1 MLFDT
6 QQRIALN
13 TQQKVWIHNK
23 KLHAGTSGTTESL
36 AGSHYIDQF
45 TTYYTRSLVVG
56 MRTRAYI
63 LRFDFIV
70 ERMFCCFCRNSLE
83 ARFGYCP
90 TCGKKKNDTGPGGAS
105 TSSATHC
112 DFLSRRPDNARDN
125 SASGP
130 NKKGASIPGP
140 PSLAYFMKE
149 KEVERR
155 FHFESKNK
163 KARTSQSKA
172 KDYVLIN
179 VGLMEYERGEG
190 FERAMH

>member
-1 MLFDT
+1 MVGV
-6 QQRIALN
+6 RI
-13 TQQKVWIHNK
+13 
-23 KLHAGTSGTTESL
+23 
-36 AGSHYIDQF
+36 
-45 TTYYTRSLVVG
+45 
-56 MRTRAYI
+56 RAYI
-63 LRFDFIV
+63 LWFDFIV
-70 ERMFCCFCRNSLE
+70 ERMFFCFRGNSLE
-83 ARFGYCP
+83 ARFVYCP
-90 TCGKKKNDTGPGGAS
+90 TCGKKKNGPGGAS

-125 SASGP
+125 SASSP